1 MDLLGAVVANAY
13 MLLIIAMFIA
23 RLMGRFQLGHWLG
36 LVSMSVVIPLIYL
49 LAAARSA
56 NRPPIYFV
64 WLGLMIFFLVVELV
78 LDYIL
83 KLDFRG
89 VQWAVILYVMLFFG
103 ATGGMIGL
111 AAQAGRWWAGVTG
124 CTFLIMAALAFI
136 QRAKTGL

>member
-1 MDLLGAVVANAY
+1 MDLLGAIVAEVY

-23 RLMGRFQLGHWLG
+23 RLLGRSQLGHWLG
-36 LVSMSVVIPLIYL
+36 LVSMFAIIPLIYL
-49 LAAARSA
+49 LATARST

-64 WLGLMIFFLVVELV
+64 WLGLMIFFLVVEFII
-78 LDYIL
+78 DYIL
-83 KLDFRG
+83 KLNFRG